1 MYKNACD
8 GKLFIV
14 HIFILIFSLDN
25 VFDNQNIST
34 NSCLLAGQQFQAGSS
49 WHPYLPP
56 NGFDTC
62 TLCHCNVS
70 NLKNM
75 FKKINFNIFIHLN
88 IV

>member
-1 MYKNACD
+1 MFKNACA
-8 GKLFIV
+8 GKLFNVQIV
-14 HIFILIFSLDN
+14 YTYFSLDN
-25 VFDNQNIST
+25 AFQNQNNST

-70 NLKNM
+70 NS
-75 FKKINFNIFIHLN
+75 KIC
-88 IV
+88 

>member
-1 MYKNACD
+1 MRVLGYNCLLH
-8 GKLFIV
+8 KLF
-14 HIFILIFSLDN
+14 LPNFSLDN
-25 VFDNQNIST
+25 AFENQNIST

-70 NLKNM
+70 NSKKFKNLLL
-75 FKKINFNIFIHLN
+75 IILSI
-88 IV
+88 

>member
-1 MYKNACD
+1 MYKNASAI
-8 GKLFIV
+8 KLFIIRLF
-14 HIFILIFSLDN
+14 IFIFLLDN
-25 VFDNQNIST
+25 VFENQNNLT

-70 NLKNM
+70 NSKMLKKN
-75 FKKINFNIFIHLN
+75 
-88 IV
+88 